1 MSSAILRACANR
13 ASSICGSP
21 KSAVA
26 RAPEIGS
33 AGAATATRRKGNI
46 STMTKWLGPA
56 AWGKKEA
63 KGGDRLPYACHID
76 AATLRLRDGSLMR
89 SMRLAGFPFETEDDD
104 VLNHLLAVRDV
115 VLRSALNSKAVLYH
129 HLIRRRVEVDLG
141 ARNPDPVST
150 EIDRRW
156 TAQLNQ
162 DRLFLNEQFL
172 TIVIRPPRGKA
183 GLPERLSR
191 LGSKHDDAPTGA
203 EVLELDSA
211 TAALTAA
218 LQSYG
223 VRVLGTYETESGIYS
238 EPLELLSALY
248 NGETRPV
255 LMPRPEQDLGQ
266 HLPYSR
272 VSFGLDAIEVRGPAQ
287 RSFASMLGIKEYPDA
302 SRAGLLDSLLRV
314 PHELVITESFAPIE
328 RQTARERIDLSLR
341 RLKSAD
347 EGAATERAEM
357 LAARDAVGAG
367 QLSFGDHHLSL
378 LVRSSTPELL
388 ESATAEAAAAL
399 ADIGAVAVREDV
411 NLEPAF
417 WGQFPGNEQ
426 YVVRRALISSSNAAG
441 FISLHGFPMGRATGN
456 HWGEAVTVLET
467 TSATPF
473 FFNFH
478 EGDLGNF
485 TIIGPSGSGKTVVLN
500 FLAAQA
506 QKFAPRTILF
516 DKDRGSEIFLRSLG
530 GRYERITRGGATG
543 FNPLALPDSA
553 VNRAFLKEWLANL
566 LQAEGAD
573 EETAIAKAIDEIFAH
588 GAELRRLRFMRDLL
602 GGGRRPQAGDLPS
615 RLDAWIFDGE
625 HAWLFDNR
633 DDELDFD
640 NRVIGFDMTEL
651 LEDRRLRT
659 PVLLYLFHRIEDRL
673 DGEPTMI
680 LIDEAW
686 KALDDPMFA
695 ARIRNW
701 MKTLRKRNA
710 MIGFATQSAAD
721 ALDSSIASAIV
732 EQTATAIFMPNT
744 KAREEHYCKGFG
756 LSAQEFEFI
765 RSLPVHSHCF
775 LVRQANRSVV
785 VKLDLGG
792 MPEMLTVLSGREAM
806 VRRLDEIRA
815 AVGDDPAQ
823 WYPMLTRA
831 QWPGAST
838 DDDFWLEAAE

>member
-1 MSSAILRACANR
+1 MKAN
-13 ASSICGSP
+13 
-21 KSAVA
+21 
-26 RAPEIGS
+26 
-33 AGAATATRRKGNI
+33 N
-46 STMTKWLGPA
+46 MTKWFGPA
-56 AWGKKEA
+56 AWNKKEA
-63 KGGDRLPYACHID
+63 RAGDRLPYACHID
-76 AATLRLRDGSLMR
+76 QSTLRLRDGSLMR
-89 SMRLAGFPFETEDDD
+89 SMRLAGFPFETEDDE

-141 ARNPDPVST
+141 ARNPDPLSA

-156 TAQLNQ
+156 SERLNQ
-162 DRLFLNEQFL
+162 GRLFLNEQFL

-191 LGSKHDDAPTGA
+191 LGSNKQDMTLSGSEA
-203 EVLELDSA
+203 LELESA
-211 TAALTAA
+211 TAALSAA

-223 VRVLGTYETESGIYS
+223 VRVLGTYETETGIYS
-238 EPLELLSALY
+238 EPLELLSAIY
-248 NGETRPV
+248 NGEMRPV
-255 LMPRPEQDLGQ
+255 LMPPADKDLGQ
-266 HLPYSR
+266 HIPYSR
-272 VSFGLDAIEVRGPAQ
+272 VSFGLDAMEVRGPAA
-287 RSFASMLGIKEYPDA
+287 RGFASMLGIKEYPDA

-328 RQTARERIDLSLR
+328 RQTARERIDLALR
-341 RLKSAD
+341 RLRSAD

-378 LVRSSTPELL
+378 LVRSGSIETL
-388 ESATAEAAAAL
+388 ESATADAAAAL

-417 WGQFPGNEQ
+417 WGQFPGNEHF
-426 YVVRRALISSSNAAG
+426 VVRRALISSSNAAG
-441 FISLHGFPMGRATGN
+441 FISLHGFPMGRARGN
-456 HWGEAVTVLET
+456 HWGEAVTVFET

-506 QKFAPRTILF
+506 QKFSPRTILF
-516 DKDRGSEIFLRSLG
+516 DKDRGSEIFIRSIG
-530 GRYERITRGGATG
+530 GRYERIARGARTG
-543 FNPLALPDSA
+543 FNPLRIQDNP
-553 VNRAFLKEWLANL
+553 VNRAFLRDWLGNL
-566 LQAEGAD
+566 LEATP
-573 EETAIAKAIDEIFAH
+573 EEEISITKAIDEIFAH
-588 GAELRRLRFMRDLL
+588 GNDLRRLRFLRDLL
-602 GGGRRPQAGDLPS
+602 GGGRRPQPGDLPS
-615 RLDAWIFDGE
+615 RLDPFIFDGE
-625 HAWLFDNR
+625 HAWLFDNK
-633 DDELDFD
+633 DDDLDFD
-640 NRVIGFDMTEL
+640 NRVLGFDMTEL

-659 PVLLYLFHRIEDRL
+659 PVLHYLFHRIEQKL
-673 DGEPTMI
+673 DGSPTMI

-721 ALDSSIASAIV
+721 ALDSSISSAIV

-765 RSLPVHSHCF
+765 RSLPAHSRCF

-785 VKLDLGG
+785 VRLDLNG
-792 MPEMLTVLSGREAM
+792 MPDLLTVLSGRESS
-806 VRRLDEIRA
+806 VRRLDELRA
-815 AVGDDPAQ
+815 SVGDDPAN
-823 WYPMLTRA
+823 WYPLLTRA
-831 QWPGAST
+831 EWPGAPSGG
-838 DDDFWLEAAE
+838 DDFWREAAE

>member
-1 MSSAILRACANR
+1 MA
-13 ASSICGSP
+13 
-21 KSAVA
+21 
-26 RAPEIGS
+26 
-33 AGAATATRRKGNI
+33 
-46 STMTKWLGPA
+46 KWFGPA
-56 AWGKKEA
+56 AWNKQEA
-63 KGGDRLPYACHID
+63 RAGDRLPYACHID
-76 AATLRLRDGSLMR
+76 SSTLRLRDGSLMR
-89 SMRLAGFPFETEDDD
+89 SMRLAGFPFETEDDE
-104 VLNHLLAVRDV
+104 VLNHLLSVRDV

-129 HLIRRRVEVDLG
+129 HLIRRRVQVDLG
-141 ARNPDPVST
+141 SVAPDPFSG

-156 TAQLNQ
+156 SARLNEG
-162 DRLFLNEQFL
+162 RLFLNEQFL
-172 TIVIRPPRGKA
+172 TIVVRPPRGKA
-183 GLPERLSR
+183 GLPERLSK
-191 LGSKHDDAPTGA
+191 LGSKPGNSLTNA
-203 EVLELDSA
+203 EALELDSA

-223 VRVLGTYETESGIYS
+223 VRVLGTYENQTGIYS

-248 NGETRPV
+248 NGEMRPV

-266 HLPYSR
+266 HIPYSR
-272 VSFGLDAIEVRGPAQ
+272 ISFGLDALEVRGPAS
-287 RSFASMLGIKEYPDA
+287 RGFASMLGIKEYPDA
-302 SRAGLLDSLLRV
+302 SRAGLLDAMLRV

-328 RQTARERIDLSLR
+328 RQTARERIDLALR

-367 QLSFGDHHLSL
+367 QMSFGDHHLSL
-378 LVRSSTPELL
+378 LVRSGTLETL
-388 ESATAEAAAAL
+388 ESATADAAASL

-456 HWGEAVTVLET
+456 HWGEAVTVFET
-467 TSATPF
+467 TSATPY

-506 QKFAPRTILF
+506 QKFSPRTILF
-516 DKDRGSEIFLRSLG
+516 DKDRGSEIFLRALG
-530 GRYERITRGGATG
+530 GRYERITRGQPTG
-543 FNPLALPDSA
+543 FNPLKLPDTP
-553 VNRAFLKEWLANL
+553 VNRAFLKDWLAL
-566 LQAEGAD
+566 LLEANGP
-573 EETAIAKAIDEIFAH
+573 EEEIDIAKAIDEIYAH
-588 GAELRRLRFMRDLL
+588 GPELRRLRFLRDLL
-602 GGGRRPQAGDLPS
+602 GAGRRPQAGDLPS

-625 HAWLFDNR
+625 RAWLFDNR

-640 NRVIGFDMTEL
+640 NRVLGFDMTEL

-673 DGEPTMI
+673 DGNPTMI

-732 EQTATAIFMPNT
+732 EQTATSIFMPNT

-756 LSAQEFEFI
+756 LSGQEYEFI
-765 RSLPVHSHCF
+765 RSLPAHSRCF

-785 VKLDLGG
+785 VRLDLNG
-792 MPEMLTVLSGREAM
+792 MPDLLTVLSGRESS
-806 VRRLDEIRA
+806 VRKLDELRGS
-815 AVGDDPAQ
+815 VGDNPAN
-823 WYPMLTRA
+823 WYPLLTRTP
-831 QWPGAST
+831 WPGTAPGE
-838 DDDFWLEAAE
+838 DYWLEAAE

>member
-1 MSSAILRACANR
+1 
-13 ASSICGSP
+13 
-21 KSAVA
+21 
-26 RAPEIGS
+26 
-33 AGAATATRRKGNI
+33 
-46 STMTKWLGPA
+46 MTKWLGPA
-56 AWGKKEA
+56 AWNKREA
-63 KGGDRLPYACHID
+63 RGGDRLPYARHID
-76 AATLRLRDGSLMR
+76 ASTLRLRDGSLMR
-89 SMRLAGFPFETEDDD
+89 CMRLAGFPFETEDDE

-141 ARNPDPVST
+141 ARTPDAFSADL
-150 EIDRRW
+150 DRRW
-156 TAQLNQ
+156 KDQLNQ
-162 DRLFLNEQFL
+162 ERLFLNEQFL

-191 LGSKHDDAPTGA
+191 LGSKQAAAEHLTGA
-203 EVLELDSA
+203 EALELDST
-211 TAALTAA
+211 TAALSAA

-223 VRVLGTYETESGIYS
+223 VRVLGTYETETGIYS

-248 NGETRPV
+248 NGEMRPV

-266 HLPYSR
+266 HIPYAR
-272 VSFGLDAIEVRGPAQ
+272 VSFGLDAIEVRGPA
-287 RSFASMLGIKEYPDA
+287 RRGFASILGIKEYPDS

-341 RLKSAD
+341 RLRSAD

-367 QLSFGDHHLSL
+367 QLTFGDHHLSL
-378 LVRSSTPELL
+378 LVRSPTL
-388 ESATAEAAAAL
+388 ETLETATADAAAAL

-441 FISLHGFPMGRATGN
+441 FISLHGFPMGRARGN
-456 HWGEAVTVLET
+456 HWGDAVTTFET
-467 TSATPF
+467 TSSTPY

-506 QKFAPRTILF
+506 QKFSPRTILF
-516 DKDRGSEIFLRSLG
+516 DKDRGSEIFLRALG
-530 GRYERITRGGATG
+530 GRYERINRGAPTG
-543 FNPLALPDSA
+543 FNPLRLPDEA
-553 VNRAFLKEWLANL
+553 GNRAFLRDWLSGL
-566 LQAEGAD
+566 LEAKGEEEGA
-573 EETAIAKAIDEIFAH
+573 IARAIDEIYAH
-588 GAELRRLRFMRDLL
+588 GPELRRLRFMRDLL
-602 GGGRRPQAGDLPS
+602 GGGRRPEPGDLPS
-615 RLDAWIFDGE
+615 RLDPFIFDGE

-633 DDELDFD
+633 EDELDFN
-640 NRVIGFDMTEL
+640 NRVLGFDMTEL

-659 PVLLYLFHRIEDRL
+659 PVLLYLFHRIEQRL
-673 DGEPTMI
+673 DGSPTMI

-686 KALDDPMFA
+686 KALDDPLFA

-721 ALDSSIASAIV
+721 ALDSSISSAIV

-744 KAREEHYCKGFG
+744 KAREEHYCQGFG

-765 RSLPVHSHCF
+765 RSLPAHSRCF

-785 VKLDLGG
+785 VRLDLNG
-792 MPEMLTVLSGREAM
+792 MPDVLTVLSGRESS
-806 VRRLDEIRA
+806 VRRLDEIRG
-815 AVGDDPAQ
+815 AVGDDPAV
-823 WYPMLTRA
+823 WYPMLTRTP
-831 QWPGAST
+831 WPGSPAS
-838 DDDFWLEAAE
+838 DDYWLAAAE

>member
-1 MSSAILRACANR
+1 MVN
-13 ASSICGSP
+13 
-21 KSAVA
+21 
-26 RAPEIGS
+26 
-33 AGAATATRRKGNI
+33 
-46 STMTKWLGPA
+46 WFGPA
-56 AWGKKEA
+56 AWNKQEA
-63 KGGDRLPYACHID
+63 RAGDRLPYACHVD
-76 AATLRLRDGSLMR
+76 SSTLRLRDGSLMR
-89 SMRLAGFPFETEDDD
+89 SMRLAGFPFETEDDE
-104 VLNHLLAVRDV
+104 VLNHLLSVRDV

-129 HLIRRRVEVDLG
+129 HLIRRRVQVDLG
-141 ARNPDPVST
+141 SVAPDPFSG

-156 TAQLNQ
+156 SARLNEG
-162 DRLFLNEQFL
+162 RLFLNEQFL
-172 TIVIRPPRGKA
+172 TIVVRPPRGKA
-183 GLPERLSR
+183 GLPERLSK
-191 LGSKHDDAPTGA
+191 LGRNKGSSLTNA
-203 EVLELDSA
+203 ESLELDSA

-223 VRVLGTYETESGIYS
+223 VRVLATYENQTGVYS
-238 EPLELLSALY
+238 EPLELLSAIY
-248 NGETRPV
+248 NGEMRPV
-255 LMPRPEQDLGQ
+255 LMPPPEQDLGQ
-266 HLPYSR
+266 HIPYSR
-272 VSFGLDAIEVRGPAQ
+272 VSFGLDALEVRGPAS
-287 RSFASMLGIKEYPDA
+287 RGFASMLGIKEYPDA
-302 SRAGLLDSLLRV
+302 SRAGLLDAMLRV

-328 RQTARERIDLSLR
+328 RQTARERIDLALR

-367 QLSFGDHHLSL
+367 QMSFGDHHLSL
-378 LVRSSTPELL
+378 LVRSGSLDTL
-388 ESATAEAAAAL
+388 ESATADAAAAL

-426 YVVRRALISSSNAAG
+426 YVVRRALVSSSNAAG

-456 HWGEAVTVLET
+456 HWGEAVTVFET
-467 TSATPF
+467 TSATPY

-506 QKFAPRTILF
+506 QKFSPRTILF
-516 DKDRGSEIFLRSLG
+516 DKDRGSEIFLRALG
-530 GRYERITRGGATG
+530 GRYERIARGQATG
-543 FNPLALPDSA
+543 FNPFRLPDSP
-553 VNRAFLKEWLANL
+553 VNRAFLKDWLAL
-566 LQAEGAD
+566 LLEAGGPE
-573 EETAIAKAIDEIFAH
+573 EETDIAKAIDEIYAH
-588 GAELRRLRFMRDLL
+588 GPELRRLRFLRDLL
-602 GGGRRPQAGDLPS
+602 GGGRRPQPGDLSS
-615 RLDAWIFDGE
+615 RLDPWIFEGE
-625 HAWLFDNR
+625 RAWLFDNR

-640 NRVIGFDMTEL
+640 NRVLGFDMTEL

-673 DGEPTMI
+673 DGNPTMI

-721 ALDSSIASAIV
+721 ALDSSISSAIV
-732 EQTATAIFMPNT
+732 EQTATAIFMPNN

-765 RSLPVHSHCF
+765 RSLPAHSHCF

-785 VKLDLGG
+785 ARLDLNG
-792 MPEMLTVLSGREAM
+792 MPDLLTVLSGRESS
-806 VRRLDEIRA
+806 VRKVDELRA
-815 AVGDDPAQ
+815 SVGDNPAN
-823 WYPMLTRA
+823 WYPLLTRTP
-831 QWPGAST
+831 WPGSAP
-838 DDDFWLEAAE
+838 DDDYWLEAAE

>member
-1 MSSAILRACANR
+1 MA
-13 ASSICGSP
+13 
-21 KSAVA
+21 
-26 RAPEIGS
+26 
-33 AGAATATRRKGNI
+33 
-46 STMTKWLGPA
+46 KWFGPA
-56 AWGKKEA
+56 AWNKQEA
-63 KGGDRLPYACHID
+63 RAGDRLPYACHID
-76 AATLRLRDGSLMR
+76 SSTLRLRDGSLMR
-89 SMRLAGFPFETEDDD
+89 SMRLAGFPFETEDDE
-104 VLNHLLAVRDV
+104 VLNHLLSVRDV

-129 HLIRRRVEVDLG
+129 HLIRRRVQVDLG
-141 ARNPDPVST
+141 SVAPDPFSG

-156 TAQLNQ
+156 SARLNEG
-162 DRLFLNEQFL
+162 RLFLNEQFL
-172 TIVIRPPRGKA
+172 TIVVRPPRGKA
-183 GLPERLSR
+183 GLPERLSK
-191 LGSKHDDAPTGA
+191 LGSKPGNSLTNA
-203 EVLELDSA
+203 EALELDSA

-223 VRVLGTYETESGIYS
+223 VRVLGTYENQTGIYS

-248 NGETRPV
+248 NGEMRPV

-266 HLPYSR
+266 HIPYSR
-272 VSFGLDAIEVRGPAQ
+272 ISFGLDALEVRGPAS
-287 RSFASMLGIKEYPDA
+287 RGFASMLGIKEYPDA
-302 SRAGLLDSLLRV
+302 SRAGLLDAMLRV

-328 RQTARERIDLSLR
+328 RQTARERIDLALR

-347 EGAATERAEM
+347 EGAATERSEM

-367 QLSFGDHHLSL
+367 QMSFGDHHLSL
-378 LVRSSTPELL
+378 LVRSGTLETL
-388 ESATAEAAAAL
+388 ESATADAAAAL

-456 HWGEAVTVLET
+456 HWGEAVTVFET

-506 QKFAPRTILF
+506 QKFSPRTILF
-516 DKDRGSEIFLRSLG
+516 DKDRGSEIFLRALG
-530 GRYERITRGGATG
+530 GRYERITRGQPTG
-543 FNPLALPDSA
+543 FNPLKLPDTP
-553 VNRAFLKEWLANL
+553 VNRAFLKDWLAL
-566 LQAEGAD
+566 LLEANGPEEEAD
-573 EETAIAKAIDEIFAH
+573 IAKAIDEIYAH
-588 GAELRRLRFMRDLL
+588 GPELRRLRFLRDLL
-602 GGGRRPQAGDLPS
+602 GAGRRPQAGDLPS

-625 HAWLFDNR
+625 RAWLFDNR

-640 NRVIGFDMTEL
+640 NRVLGFDMTEL

-673 DGEPTMI
+673 DGNPTMI

-732 EQTATAIFMPNT
+732 EQTATSIFMPNT

-756 LSAQEFEFI
+756 LSAQEYEFI
-765 RSLPVHSHCF
+765 RSLPAHSRCF

-785 VKLDLGG
+785 VRLDLNG
-792 MPEMLTVLSGREAM
+792 MPDLLTVLSGRESS
-806 VRRLDEIRA
+806 VRKLDELRGS
-815 AVGDDPAQ
+815 VGDNPAN
-823 WYPMLTRA
+823 WYPLLTRTP
-831 QWPGAST
+831 WPGTAPGE
-838 DDDFWLEAAE
+838 DYWLEAAE

>member
-1 MSSAILRACANR
+1 LEALGLQQLRSLKVK
-13 ASSICGSP
+13 ASNMG
-21 KSAVA
+21 
-26 RAPEIGS
+26 
-33 AGAATATRRKGNI
+33 
-46 STMTKWLGPA
+46 KWMGPA
-56 AWGKKEA
+56 AWSKKEA
-63 KGGDRLPYACHID
+63 RAGDRLPYACHVD
-76 AATLRLRDGSLMR
+76 ASTLRLRDGSLMR
-89 SMRLAGFPFETEDDD
+89 CMRLAGFPFETEDDD

-141 ARNPDPVST
+141 ARTPDPFSA

-156 TAQLNQ
+156 TQQLSQ
-162 DRLFLNEQFL
+162 GRLFLNEQFL

-183 GLPERLSR
+183 GLPERLSK
-191 LGSKHDDAPTGA
+191 LGGKPKGALTGSEA
-203 EVLELDSA
+203 LELDSA
-211 TAALTAA
+211 TAALSAA

-223 VRVLGTYETESGIYS
+223 VRVLGTYENESGIYS
-238 EPLELLSALY
+238 EPLELLSGLY
-248 NGETRPV
+248 NGEMRPV
-255 LMPRPEQDLGQ
+255 LMPRADQDLGQ
-266 HLPYSR
+266 HIPYSR
-272 VSFGLDAIEVRGPAQ
+272 ISFGLDAMEVRGPAS
-287 RSFASMLGIKEYPDA
+287 RGFASILGIKEYPDA
-302 SRAGLLDSLLRV
+302 SRAGLLDTLLRV

-328 RQTARERIDLSLR
+328 RQTARERIDLALR

-367 QLSFGDHHLSL
+367 QMSFGDHHLSL
-378 LVRSSTPELL
+378 LVRSGSLDTL
-388 ESATAEAAAAL
+388 ESATADAAAAL
-399 ADIGAVAVREDV
+399 ADIGAVAVREDT

-441 FISLHGFPMGRATGN
+441 FISLHGFPMGRARGN
-456 HWGEAVTVLET
+456 HWGDAVTVFET

-506 QKFAPRTILF
+506 QKFSPRTILF
-516 DKDRGSEIFLRSLG
+516 DKDRGSEIFLRALG
-530 GRYERITRGGATG
+530 GRYERINRGAPTG
-543 FNPLALPDSA
+543 FNPLRLPDNA
-553 VNRAFLKEWLANL
+553 GNRAFLRDWLSNILEANG
-566 LQAEGAD
+566 AE
-573 EETAIAKAIDEIFAH
+573 EETAIAKAIEEIYAH
-588 GAELRRLRFMRDLL
+588 GPELRRLRFLRDLL
-602 GGGRRPQAGDLPS
+602 GGGRRPQPGDLPS
-615 RLDAWIFDGE
+615 RLDPFIFEGE

-633 DDELDFD
+633 EDELDFES
-640 NRVIGFDMTEL
+640 RVLGFDMTEL

-659 PVLLYLFHRIEDRL
+659 PVLLYLFHRIEQRL
-673 DGEPTMI
+673 DGSPTMI

-721 ALDSSIASAIV
+721 ALDSSISSAIV
-732 EQTATAIFMPNT
+732 EQTATAIFMPNN

-756 LSAQEFEFI
+756 LSTQEFEFI
-765 RSLPVHSHCF
+765 RSLPAHSRCF

-785 VKLDLGG
+785 VRLDLNG
-792 MPEMLTVLSGREAM
+792 MPDVLTVLSGRESS
-806 VRRLDEIRA
+806 VRRLDEIRT
-815 AVGDDPAQ
+815 AVGDDPAV
-823 WYPMLTRA
+823 WYPMLTRSP
-831 QWPGAST
+831 WPGSPPS
-838 DDDFWLEAAE
+838 DDYWLEAAE

>member
-1 MSSAILRACANR
+1 
-13 ASSICGSP
+13 
-21 KSAVA
+21 
-26 RAPEIGS
+26 
-33 AGAATATRRKGNI
+33 
-46 STMTKWLGPA
+46 
-56 AWGKKEA
+56 
-63 KGGDRLPYACHID
+63 
-76 AATLRLRDGSLMR
+76 
-89 SMRLAGFPFETEDDD
+89 
-104 VLNHLLAVRDV
+104 
-115 VLRSALNSKAVLYH
+115 
-129 HLIRRRVEVDLG
+129 
-141 ARNPDPVST
+141 
-150 EIDRRW
+150 
-156 TAQLNQ
+156 
-162 DRLFLNEQFL
+162 
-172 TIVIRPPRGKA
+172 
-183 GLPERLSR
+183 
-191 LGSKHDDAPTGA
+191 
-203 EVLELDSA
+203 
-211 TAALTAA
+211 
-218 LQSYG
+218 
-223 VRVLGTYETESGIYS
+223 
-238 EPLELLSALY
+238 
-248 NGETRPV
+248 
-255 LMPRPEQDLGQ
+255 
-266 HLPYSR
+266 
-272 VSFGLDAIEVRGPAQ
+272 
-287 RSFASMLGIKEYPDA
+287 MLGIKEYPDA

-378 LVRSSTPELL
+378 LVRSGSLETL
-388 ESATAEAAAAL
+388 ESATADAAAAL

-441 FISLHGFPMGRATGN
+441 FISLHGFPMGRAAAIIG
-456 HWGEAVTVLET
+456 ARR
-467 TSATPF
+467 SPCSRRPARRRY

-506 QKFAPRTILF
+506 QKFSPRTILF

-530 GRYERITRGGATG
+530 GRYERITRGAPTG
-543 FNPLALPDSA
+543 FNPLRAARQGRQPRLHAANGSA
-553 VNRAFLKEWLANL
+553 YL
-566 LQAEGAD
+566 LQAQDAE

-588 GAELRRLRFMRDLL
+588 GPELRRLRFMRDLL
-602 GGGRRPQAGDLPS
+602 GGGRRPQSGDLPS
-615 RLDAWIFDGE
+615 RLDPWIFDGE

-673 DGEPTMI
+673 DGAPTMI

-732 EQTATAIFMPNT
+732 EQTATAIFMPNN
-744 KAREEHYCKGFG
+744 KAREEHYCTGFG
-756 LSAQEFEFI
+756 LSAQELDFI
-765 RSLPVHSHCF
+765 R
-775 LVRQANRSVV
+775 VV
-785 VKLDLGG
+785 AG
-792 MPEMLTVLSGREAM
+792 
-806 VRRLDEIRA
+806 
-815 AVGDDPAQ
+815 AQ
-823 WYPMLTRA
+823 PLL
-831 QWPGAST
+831 PGAAGEPLGRCT
-838 DDDFWLEAAE
+838 ARPRRHAGPADRPLGA